1 MICDTA
7 STRIECSAKLAF
19 DFMSAPENMSL
30 WSFGTWRAR
39 VEADGL
45 VRGTSIKDGSPVCV
59 RIVPDRATHL
69 IDYHVGSDPDVLVPR
84 IFVRIAQGSVLGG
97 TDAQCLLMMTALRD
111 EDMSNARWDALKRAH
126 AFEVDL
132 IKAALE
138 TGYDHRNG

>member
-1 MICDTA
+1 MTCDTA
-7 STRIECSAKLAF
+7 TARIECSATAAF
-19 DFMSAPENMSL
+19 DFMSAPETMSL
-30 WSFGTWRAR
+30 WSFGTWRAE

-59 RIVPDRATHL
+59 RIVPDRDAFL
-69 IDYHVGSDPDVLVPR
+69 IDYHVGPDPDLLVPR
-84 IFVRIAQGSVLGG
+84 IFVRIAKGSSFGG